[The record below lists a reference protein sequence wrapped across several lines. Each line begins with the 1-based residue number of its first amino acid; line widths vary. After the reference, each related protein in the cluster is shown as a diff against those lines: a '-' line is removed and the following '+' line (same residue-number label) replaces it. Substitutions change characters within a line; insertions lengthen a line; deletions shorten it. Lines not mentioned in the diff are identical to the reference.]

1 MTEITMEDAAHEAIE
16 SGSDAVIVTGKITGQ
31 NPKLEDVQDL
41 KDKIRNIPILIGSGV
56 NSENVNEF
64 LQVADG
70 IIVGSSLKYNGDV
83 YQGIDPL
90 RVKNF
95 MNIVK
100 GHQAF
105 AD

>member
-1 MTEITMEDAAHEAIE
+1 M
-16 SGSDAVIVTGKITGQ
+16 
-31 NPKLEDVQDL
+31 
-41 KDKIRNIPILIGSGV
+41 
-56 NSENVNEF
+56 
-64 LQVADG
+64 ADG